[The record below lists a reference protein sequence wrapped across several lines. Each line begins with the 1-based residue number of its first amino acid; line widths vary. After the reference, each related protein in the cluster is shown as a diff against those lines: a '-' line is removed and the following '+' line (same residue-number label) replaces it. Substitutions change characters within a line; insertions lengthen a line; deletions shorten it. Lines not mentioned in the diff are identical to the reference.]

1 MSIFDWPLKTG
12 FTVTLSINNF
22 RNTISVSNRLDLD
35 QARQNVGPD
44 LGPNCLQ
51 MLSVDNKTTTSRES
65 VKKFTLYD
73 LQDKFLKFD
82 LIL

>member
-1 MSIFDWPLKTG
+1 MSIFDWLLKTG

-51 MLSVDNKTTTSRES
+51 MLSADNKTTTSRES

-73 LQDKFLKFD
+73 LQDNFLKFD